1 LLVRSTPAG
10 ARVAV
15 DGHDYGPTP
24 VAVRDLTRGAHRVR
38 VTRDGYA
45 AAERRVVITT
55 ARPSQA
61 LTFALE
67 RPSATPRV
75 GQTSPTPGTAGTF
88 AGTLIVD
95 SRPAGAKV
103 FVDGKLAGTTPL
115 SMHDVRAGEHAI
127 RLEHDGYRRWS
138 SSVRVVA
145 AEQNKVTAS
154 LER

>member
-1 LLVRSTPAG
+1 
-10 ARVAV
+10 
-15 DGHDYGPTP
+15 
-24 VAVRDLTRGAHRVR
+24 VR

-45 AAERRVVITT
+45 AAERRIVITPARPAQAMT
-55 ARPSQA
+55 FALARPSVPPGA
-61 LTFALE
+61 A
-67 RPSATPRV
+67 AA
-75 GQTSPTPGTAGTF
+75 TPGTAGRF

-103 FVDGKLAGTTPL
+103 YVDGKLAGTTPM
-115 SMHDVRAGEHAI
+115 SMPDVRAGEHAVRI
-127 RLEHDGYRRWS
+127 ERDGYRRWS